1 MANSRLTN
9 GACSIEERVASASRE
24 DRRRLMGDLTSWL
37 SPLRGDVQPATD
49 VILVKFDAFVYLLI
63 LLPLLFDI
71 AMVHFI
77 RAVGMELA

>member
-1 MANSRLTN
+1 M
-9 GACSIEERVASASRE
+9 
-24 DRRRLMGDLTSWL
+24 
-37 SPLRGDVQPATD
+37 QPATD
-49 VILVKFDAFVYLLI
+49 VILVKFDTFVYLLI